1 MFKNIFNSL
10 IINLHNIVIELFK
23 FINKVSIS
31 IGTMYFSAIFSVYKQ
46 LKKLIQK
53 KNTVNYF
60 ISSSRHCALFFIC
73 VKKSNYD
80 IRTL

>member
-1 MFKNIFNSL
+1 MFKIIFNSL

-53 KNTVNYF
+53 KKYCKLLYIIFKTLCTFLYM
-60 ISSSRHCALFFIC
+60 CE
-73 VKKSNYD
+73 KSNYD